1 MVPLDAEITYAG
13 LVRKQDI
20 LAAELLTGYREAEK
34 DVKLTEA
41 ESLLTVSGRDVCTS
55 VVKRAEEDAGT
66 IIVRVFNASGTAT
79 TAAIA
84 FDRRIKKAGLV
95 NLNEEPIEGEI
106 EVKDSTVSTALAPW
120 KIVTVA
126 VAV

>member
-1 MVPLDAEITYAG
+1 M
-13 LVRKQDI
+13 
-20 LAAELLTGYREAEK
+20 
-34 DVKLTEA
+34 
-41 ESLLTVSGRDVCTS
+41 
-55 VVKRAEEDAGT
+55 
-66 IIVRVFNASGTAT
+66 RVFNASGTAT